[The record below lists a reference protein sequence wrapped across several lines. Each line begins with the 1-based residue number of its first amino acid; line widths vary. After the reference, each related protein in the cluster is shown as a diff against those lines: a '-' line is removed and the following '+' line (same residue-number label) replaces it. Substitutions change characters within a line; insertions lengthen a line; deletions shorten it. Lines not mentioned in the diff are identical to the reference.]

1 MEFKEIYALCGKK
14 PISNIPLIILA
25 FISPKPCI
33 KLLCAYINLVSFPF
47 LKITKFK
54 ISNIVGKIYAT
65 KLSVSISQVLIFVKI
80 FSIIANKILIIIEI
94 GRKLL
99 LKLSNILNLER
110 SPKRVLFFC
119 FIFSFYFIFKP

>member
-33 KLLCAYINLVSFPF
+33 KLLCAYINLVSLPF
-47 LKITKFK
+47 LKIIKFK
-54 ISNIVGKIYAT
+54 TSNIVGKIYAI
-65 KLSVSISQVLIFVKI
+65 KLSVTISQV
-80 FSIIANKILIIIEI
+80 FSIIANRILIIIEI

>member
-1 MEFKEIYALCGKK
+1 LCGKK
-14 PISNIPLIILA
+14 LISNNPLIILA

-33 KLLCAYINLVSFPF
+33 KLLCAYINLVSLPF
-47 LKITKFK
+47 LKIIKFK
-54 ISNIVGKIYAT
+54 ISNIVGKIYAI
-65 KLSVSISQVLIFVKI
+65 KLNVTISQV
-80 FSIIANKILIIIEI
+80 FSIIANTILIIIEI